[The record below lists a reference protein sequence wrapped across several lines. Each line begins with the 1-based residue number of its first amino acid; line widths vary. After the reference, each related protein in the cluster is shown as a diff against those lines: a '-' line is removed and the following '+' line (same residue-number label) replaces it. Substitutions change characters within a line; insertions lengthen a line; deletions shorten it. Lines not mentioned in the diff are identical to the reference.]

1 MTKACHLACADNGVS
16 ALAIVMTVLVGC
28 RTAHEVADITLP
40 EQRQIAYRSPA
51 SLPATPLPTYSPPR
65 TVTNPDNGQEDLHLS
80 LDEAIHIALANA
92 EVIRVLGG
100 FTATSTGAPSTI
112 RALPTRRSIRP
123 AVSSIPRFPSTIR
136 SRKTSSPTASS
147 PRARREQDR
156 RDADRNLQPGRHAFG

>member
-1 MTKACHLACADNGVS
+1 M
-16 ALAIVMTVLVGC
+16 
-28 RTAHEVADITLP
+28 TLP

-100 FTATSTGAPSTI
+100 FTATSTGSTI
-112 RALPTRRSIRP
+112 YDPGIANTSIDQARGQFDPTLSVKNTFSQNEQP
-123 AVSSIPRFPSTIR
+123 NG
-136 SRKTSSPTASS
+136 K
-147 PRARREQDR
+147 RE
-156 RDADRNLQPGRHAFG
+156 RNGG